1 MLQLVFA
8 TCNTKTIEGKSEIA
22 FGLNNGLPW
31 GRIPQDL
38 KNFKARTDN
47 TIMIMGAKT
56 WESFPKPLPGR
67 RSIVVCNLQRGK
79 PQTKDGTYPSEVMSP
94 EEFERFLNGENIIVS
109 TATKEY
115 PWDTVVNRNTDNV
128 SIIGGKG
135 LIEQAI
141 TRVDQVVHTS
151 IIKDHRVNSDV
162 QMSEETMFN
171 LRAQYKVTETHWY
184 QCDEITQIVESVY
197 KPRELCIKPI

>member
-31 GRIPQDL
+31 GRISQDL
-38 KNFKARTDN
+38 KNFKARTSDSVL
-47 TIMIMGAKT
+47 IMGAKT
-56 WESFPKPLPGR
+56 FESFQSPLPNR
-67 RSIVVCNLQRGK
+67 RHVVVCNLQRGK
-79 PQTKDGTYPSEVMSP
+79 PKTRNGTYPSEVITP
-94 EEFERFLNGENIIVS
+94 EEFERFLNGETIVTS

-115 PWDTVVNRNTDNV
+115 PWDTVVGRDRCDV
-128 SIIGGKG
+128 SIIGGKA

-151 IIKDHRVNSDV
+151 IIKDRRVNSDV
-162 QMSEETMFN
+162 QMPVEVIATIRN
-171 LRAQYKVTETHWY
+171 KYKMIESHWY
-184 QCDEITQIVESVY
+184 QCDEITQIIESVY
-197 KPRELCIKPI
+197 TPKDI

>member
-8 TCNTKTIEGKSEIA
+8 TCNTKTVEGENEIA

-67 RSIVVCNLQRGK
+67 RSIVVCDLQRQRPK
-79 PQTKDGTYPSEVMSP
+79 TKDGTVANEIISP
-94 EEFERFLNGENIIVS
+94 TEFDRFLNGGKIV
-109 TATKEY
+109 TRFADKDY
-115 PWDTVVNRNTDNV
+115 PWDSTVDRNSDNV

-141 TRVDQVVHTS
+141 TKVDQVVHTT
-151 IIKDHRVNSDV
+151 IIKDYRVNSDV
-162 QMSEETMFN
+162 QMPVEVIAKMYAHHKMVEN
-171 LRAQYKVTETHWY
+171 HWY
-184 QCDEITQIVESVY
+184 QCDELTQIIETVY
-197 KPRELCIKPI
+197 KAKNVSSLFD

>member
-8 TCNTKTIEGKSEIA
+8 SCTTKTVDGRNEVA

-31 GRIPQDL
+31 GRISQDL
-38 KNFKARTDN
+38 KNFKARTEN

-56 WESFPKPLPGR
+56 WESFYSPLPGR
-67 RSIVVCNLQRGK
+67 RSIVVCDFQRGK
-79 PQTKDGTYPSEVMSP
+79 PKTKDGTYPSEVMTP
-94 EEFERFLNGENIIVS
+94 EEFTRFLDGDVFITS

-115 PWDTVVNRNTDNV
+115 PWDTTVSRNNMAV

-135 LIEQAI
+135 LIEQAL

-162 QMSEETMFN
+162 QLSLETMFE
-171 LRAQYKVTETHWY
+171 LRARYKLTEHHWY
-184 QCDEITQIVESVY
+184 QCDEVTQIIESVY
-197 KPRELCIKPI
+197 IPKDIL